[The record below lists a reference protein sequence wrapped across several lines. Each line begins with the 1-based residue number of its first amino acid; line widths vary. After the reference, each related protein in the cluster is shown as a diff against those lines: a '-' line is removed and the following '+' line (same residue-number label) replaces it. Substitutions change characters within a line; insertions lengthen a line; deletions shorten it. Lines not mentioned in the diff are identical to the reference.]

1 MKKRLDVL
9 LSFVKPCRVF
19 ADIGCDHGLVAVGVF
34 KREICEKV
42 IAADVSEGSLE
53 KTIKLA
59 DNEGIDGLITVLSDG
74 FKAIKEPVDQAM
86 IAGMGGEEI
95 CKILSECENLPERLV
110 LQPMKNAEKLRR
122 LLVKDLRYPV
132 TDDFTFFDG
141 DKFYDV
147 IVADRREKPREYRE
161 DDFSFG
167 KDNLFGNEDFK
178 RYAKNLSEIYA
189 AAIEA
194 STDPA
199 TKENLRSKLNKIAK
213 YL

>member
-9 LSFVKPCRVF
+9 ISFVKPCRVF
-19 ADIGCDHGLVAVGVF
+19 ADIGCDHGIIAVGVF
-34 KREICEKV
+34 KRNIADRV
-42 IAADVSEGSLE
+42 IAADVSEDSLR

-59 DNEGIDGLITVLSDG
+59 DNEHIDGLITVLSDG
-74 FKAIKEPVDQAM
+74 FKNICEPVDQAM

-95 CKILSECENLPERLV
+95 CKILSECKTLPTRLI
-110 LQPMKNAEKLRR
+110 LQPMKNAEKVRR
-122 LLVKDLRYPV
+122 LVIENMGYPV

-147 IVADRREKPREYRE
+147 IVADKREKPREYFE
-161 DDFSFG
+161 DDFLFG
-167 KDNLFGNEDFK
+167 KDNLSGNEDFK
-178 RYAKNLSEIYA
+178 RYAKNLAEIYT

-194 STDPA
+194 SSDPA
-199 TKENLRSKLNKIAK
+199 TKESLRSKLERIVR